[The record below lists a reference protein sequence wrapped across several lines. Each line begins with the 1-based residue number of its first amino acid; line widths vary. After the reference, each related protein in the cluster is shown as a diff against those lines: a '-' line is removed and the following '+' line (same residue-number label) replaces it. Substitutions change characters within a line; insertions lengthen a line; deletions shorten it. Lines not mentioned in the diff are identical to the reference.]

1 MNFGIQICQMQT
13 KQLLNTA
20 QFIGSAVLSLAL
32 VAFAYMSDFPLLLLL
47 PLAFL
52 LSVIFILKPDLL
64 FYLLAFTTPLSINP
78 NDVELGSLS
87 VSLPSEPIAIILVG
101 LYFIMVFTTDKYSK
115 TFLKHP
121 ISIVLYA
128 FFIWLCICA
137 LLSSNLLVSVKFVLA
152 KVWFIVPCYFLAA
165 QYFKEDKNYIRYILL
180 FILGMAI
187 VSVYDIVHLS
197 QYGFED
203 KPSQWTMQPFFK
215 DHAILGAIL
224 AICVP
229 LCIGLIAVF
238 KGDLLRK
245 FGLFFV
251 LIILVVGLI
260 FTYSRAAWVSIVPAL
275 VLYLLFVFRI
285 KFKWLALVFVLGLSY
300 VSINL
305 NDIILN
311 LEENKVSGSDDLLD
325 NAESITNI
333 STDPSN
339 LERINRWSCALEM
352 WNEKP
357 WFGWGPG
364 SFMVE
369 YAPFQLRRNLT
380 TISTN
385 FGDVGNAHSE
395 YLGLLSEAG
404 TMGCIIFLVLM
415 FAVFYYAF
423 QYLFQARSR
432 TERILLISSACALIT
447 YFTHGFLNNFLDTDK
462 ASNIF
467 WPLIAYI
474 AAWSSRAN
482 KKEVNKEQKVN

>member
-1 MNFGIQICQMQT
+1 MQSKLGLST
-13 KQLLNTA
+13 SQLIA
-20 QFIGSAVLSLAL
+20 SIALSLGL
-32 VAFAYMSDFPLLLLL
+32 VGYAYWSDLNILLLL
-47 PLAFL
+47 PPTFL
-52 LSVIFILKPDLL
+52 LSVVFILKPDLL

-78 NDVELGSLS
+78 NDVEWGSLS
-87 VSLPSEPIAIILVG
+87 VSLPSEPIAILLVG
-101 LYFIMVFTTDKYSK
+101 LYFIMIFTTDKYSK
-115 TFLKHP
+115 SFLKHP
-121 ISIVLYA
+121 ISIVIYA

-137 LLSSNLLVSVKFVLA
+137 LLSTNLLVSVKFVLA
-152 KVWFIVPCYFLAA
+152 KVWFIVPCYFLAS
-165 QYFKEDKNYIRYILL
+165 QYFNKDKNYIRYLFL

-187 VSVYDIVHLS
+187 VSVYNVIHLS
-197 QYGFED
+197 QYAFQD

-229 LCIGLIAVF
+229 LCIGLIAVY
-238 KGDLLRK
+238 KGQLLK
-245 FGLFFV
+245 KIGLFFI
-251 LIILVVGLI
+251 LFILVVCLI
-260 FTYSRAAWVSIVPAL
+260 FTYSRAAWVSIIPSVI
-275 VLYLLFVFRI
+275 LYLLFIFRI
-285 KFKWLALVFVLGLSY
+285 RFKWLAFVFILGLSY

-311 LEENKVSGSDDLLD
+311 LEQNKVSGSDDLLD

-339 LERINRWSCALEM
+339 LERINRWSCAMEM

-380 TISTN
+380 AISTN

-395 YLGLLSEAG
+395 YLGLLSETG
-404 TMGCIIFLVLM
+404 TMGCIIFLILM
-415 FAVFYYAF
+415 FAIFYYAF
-423 QYLFQARSR
+423 QYLFQSRSR

-474 AAWSSRAN
+474 AAWSSREN
-482 KKEVNKEQKVN
+482 NKEEEIVVTKD